1 MFLVFQPIQQPV
13 PQNPDPNR
21 CPDEVRAFGVY
32 LHWRVTKNAHH
43 KPTSMVLTPQAHA
56 IVADYGKGT
65 LDYLDERGETTFS
78 VNTLKPFALL
88 LTSSGS
94 VVVGDRRSK
103 TLVFLEGPEAEIV
116 SRWESGSFEWVG
128 GLGSLRN
135 GNLVVSDR
143 SDCRIGVYTPDGRKV
158 LEFGSYGTGDDNICM
173 ADFLAV
179 DSKDRIIVSDSA
191 NHCIKVFDATGA
203 KLTSFSGRGSSDGL
217 LAWPKGVCVDRADNI
232 IVSDSKNGRLS
243 MFSTSGDFIKHLVSG
258 VRNPF
263 GVCHQSESDTIG
275 VTHYAI
281 SGYSQCDVYRL
292 NQDI

>member
-1 MFLVFQPIQQPV
+1 
-13 PQNPDPNR
+13 
-21 CPDEVRAFGVY
+21 
-32 LHWRVTKNAHH
+32 
-43 KPTSMVLTPQAHA
+43 MVLTPQAHA

-88 LTSSGS
+88 LTPSGS

-143 SDCRIGVYTPDGRKV
+143 SDCRIGVYTPDGRRV

-263 GVCHQSESDTIG
+263 GVCHQAESDTIG